1 MLRLW
6 GASSA
11 IAVVLVVGALTTS
24 AAADTPLETARAAV
38 ESSDY
43 LTARSSLAAALAS
56 GANSPDEMIEIY
68 RLTGIVAGALGDA
81 QAASDAFLRGLALTP
96 KITLPVGTSPKI
108 TRPFATAQTYYR
120 SHEPLRIKTETTA
133 SPPSITVVIASD
145 PFTMVAK
152 AQVTIV
158 VDGGA
163 EQKLEGTGTDR
174 ISIALPIGARLDL
187 RVAALDDKGNRL
199 VELGSKDV
207 PIVIVGAGG
216 ATATKVARRVPPPPP
231 APRAPE
237 HARPIYLQWW
247 LWGGATVV
255 FGGAAT
261 YFGMSAISAKN
272 DLDHLNMTSQNH
284 TFDEAKDLEQTARTR
299 VLLTNIGIGV
309 AAACGVTAGI
319 LYLTRPR
326 VVTERRVTTL
336 TPVPIQGGGAVVLGG
351 QF

>member
-11 IAVVLVVGALTTS
+11 IAVVLVIGALTTS

-56 GANSPDEMIEIY
+56 GANSPDEMVEIY

-81 QAASDAFLRGLALTP
+81 QAASDAFRRGLALTP

-120 SHEPLRIKTETTA
+120 SHEPLKIKTETTA
-133 SPPSITVVIASD
+133 TPPSLTVVVASD
-145 PFTMVAK
+145 PFGMVAK
-152 AQVTIV
+152 AQVTVV

-163 EQKLEGTGTDR
+163 EQELEATGTER
-174 ISIALPIGARLDL
+174 ISIALPAGARLDL
-187 RVAALDDKGNRL
+187 RVAALDNKGNRL
-199 VELGSKDV
+199 VELGSKEV

-216 ATATKVARRVPPPPP
+216 ATATKVAKHVPPPPV
-231 APRAPE
+231 PRAPA
-237 HARPIYLQWW
+237 HARPTYLQWW

-284 TFDEAKDLEQTARTR
+284 TFDEAKDLEQAARTH

-326 VVTERRVTTL
+326 VVTERRITTL
-336 TPVPIQGGGAVVLGG
+336 APVPIQGGGAVVLGG